1 MEAHPKRY
9 FRAKSDMTSRAPQR
23 SLPAPTIREESLKM
37 TVEDRFIM
45 KNFILITA
53 LAMLTGT
60 IVLIPLNAQA
70 QSTPAQNT
78 APQNAQVPDP
88 KETEFVT
95 NWYDVCITKKPID
108 TEKCYQ
114 LSKELTE
121 KYPNAN
127 KDYITYAKRRIEE
140 YTLGKA
146 IEKFNIAVKA
156 YYATSPDSNR
166 LEALFTAGDEYLELD
181 KDPQSP
187 VHLYIVAQQ
196 AMAGQGAVLAGAYKN
211 PDKVKTYA
219 EKALKSFETL
229 NPPEKYKKE
238 YTDYNLF
245 NLRDLVLANMNQ
257 YLGYYLIETKGDQPE
272 AQVQALAYINRSIQ
286 VRGKDSRESIGWKDP
301 NNYSLR
307 RTLYAKQYTELRK
320 KYDALTDEQ
329 KTGDMGKELLKQVNE
344 LLDKKMIPELARLI
358 ATATRPELSEVKND
372 ATQEFDGFWK
382 FRVDDPSKAP
392 AYLKSFDADPTVE
405 GPPVP
410 AKAEESS
417 SAAAPTINSGTT
429 KLSAGTAAV
438 PGTSTGKA
446 TNGTKTSGK
455 TSTKSKT
462 APKKKSSRKR

>member
-1 MEAHPKRY
+1 
-9 FRAKSDMTSRAPQR
+9 
-23 SLPAPTIREESLKM
+23 M

-53 LAMLTGT
+53 LAMLTGI
-60 IVLIPLNAQA
+60 IVLIPLNTQA

-78 APQNAQVPDP
+78 AQQQAPATDP
-88 KETEFVT
+88 KETEFVG

-140 YTLGKA
+140 YTVNKA
-146 IEKFNIAVKA
+146 IEKFNIASKA
-156 YYATSPDSNR
+156 YYATSPDPNK
-166 LEALFTAGDEYLELD
+166 LDALFTAGDDYLELD

-196 AMAGQGAVLAGAYKN
+196 ALAGQGAVVAGVYKN
-211 PDKVKTYA
+211 LDRVKAYA
-219 EKALKSFETL
+219 ERALKSFETL

-257 YLGYYLIETKGDQPE
+257 YLAYYLIETKGDQPE
-272 AQVQALAYINRSIQ
+272 AQIQAMAYLNKSIQ
-286 VRGKDSRESIGWKDP
+286 VRSKDSKEAIGWKDP

-307 RTLYAKQYTELRK
+307 RTIYAKQYSELRK
-320 KYDALTDEQ
+320 KYDVLTDEQ
-329 KTGDMGKELLKQVNE
+329 KTGDVGKDLLKQVNE
-344 LLDKKMIPELARLI
+344 LLDTKMIPELARLI
-358 ATATRPELSEVKND
+358 ATATRPELSEVKNE

-382 FRVDDPSKAP
+382 FRVDDPTKAP
-392 AYLKSFDADPTVE
+392 AYLKSFEADPTVA
-405 GPPVP
+405 GPTVP

-417 SAAAPTINSGTT
+417 SAAAPTVNTGTS
-429 KLSAGTAAV
+429 KLSAGATAV

-446 TNGTKTSGK
+446 TNGTKASGK

-462 APKKKSSRKR
+462 APKKNRGRKR